1 MKIEVVLTEAEIV
14 QELTEAVEAR
24 DLPEKF
30 FYWSPLAVRAWLARA
45 ADPAFVGLRRAWQQL
60 AAKAAWLLEP
70 FEPPIHAISFGAG
83 DGSTDRLLLDA
94 IRQSG
99 REQKYYPVDA
109 SQALLEMACAGAED
123 LDIET
128 AGIKADIS
136 SPMHLVFASDAAES
150 PKLLLMSGNTLGGFD
165 PLDHVK
171 HMAQCL
177 HGDDRLILDAEI
189 YQTNGSV
196 PHGDS
201 LRPFR
206 FAPLAARGG
215 SADDGEVRFEHK
227 RDKSIAGLHVTASH
241 FRPDRDLR
249 IATPG
254 HEVLVE
260 RGEHIN
266 LNFSYRFTSEALHEL
281 LVERG
286 GSALLHTARRRGD
299 GLAPQKSRRTTPV
312 SHLGLS
318 ACADHLDL
326 ARSTVNCRSS
336 LDSAGNFRNWN
347 CHRADWSA
355 CLPFLAQMRNLNK
368 SVSRTSCEYWYSS
381 ASRQSYY
388 WLMASA
394 VEARL
399 AFPQ

>member
-1 MKIEVVLTEAEIV
+1 MPCP
-14 QELTEAVEAR
+14 
-24 DLPEKF
+24 LP
-30 FYWSPLAVRAWLARA
+30 VR
-45 ADPAFVGLRRAWQQL
+45 
-60 AAKAAWLLEP
+60 AWLLEP
-70 FEPPIHAISFGAG
+70 FGPPIHTISFGAG
-83 DGSTDRLLLDA
+83 DGATDRLLLEA

-109 SQALLEMACAGAED
+109 SQTLLEMACAGGED

-150 PKLLLMSGNTLGGFD
+150 PKLLPMSGNTLGGSD
-165 PLDHVK
+165 TLDHIK

-189 YQTNGSV
+189 YQTNGSE

-201 LRPFR
+201 LRQFA
-206 FAPLAARGG
+206 FAPLAALGV

-227 RDKSIAGLHVTASH
+227 RDKSIAGLHVMAAY

-249 IATPG
+249 IAAPG

-266 LNFSYRFTSEALHEL
+266 LNFNYRFTAEALHTV

-286 GSALLHTARRRGD
+286 GLRVLEEIPSPDGRYLLVVC
-299 GLAPQKSRRTTPV
+299 SR
-312 SHLGLS
+312 
-318 ACADHLDL
+318 
-326 ARSTVNCRSS
+326 
-336 LDSAGNFRNWN
+336 
-347 CHRADWSA
+347 
-355 CLPFLAQMRNLNK
+355 
-368 SVSRTSCEYWYSS
+368 
-381 ASRQSYY
+381 
-388 WLMASA
+388 
-394 VEARL
+394 
-399 AFPQ
+399 

>member
-30 FYWSPLAVRAWLARA
+30 FYWSPPAVRAWLARV
-45 ADPAFVGLRRAWQQL
+45 ADPAFGDLRRAWKQF
-60 AAKAAWLLEP
+60 AGKAAALLELFP
-70 FEPPIHAISFGAG
+70 DPIPVISFGAG

-109 SQALLEMACAGAED
+109 SQALLETACAAAED

-165 PLDHVK
+165 PLDHIK
-171 HMAQCL
+171 HIAQCL
-177 HGDDRLILDAEI
+177 HGGDRLILDAEI
-189 YQTNGSV
+189 YQTNGSA
-196 PHGDS
+196 PPEDL
-201 LRPFR
+201 LRQFA
-206 FAPLAARGG
+206 FAPLAALGV

-227 RDKSIAGLHVTASH
+227 RDKSVAGLHVTASH

-249 IATPG
+249 ITTLG

-266 LNFSYRFTSEALHEL
+266 LNFSYRFTAEALHAL
-281 LVERG
+281 LVDHG
-286 GSALLHTARRRGD
+286 GLRILEEILSPDGRYLLVVC
-299 GLAPQKSRRTTPV
+299 SR
-312 SHLGLS
+312 
-318 ACADHLDL
+318 
-326 ARSTVNCRSS
+326 
-336 LDSAGNFRNWN
+336 
-347 CHRADWSA
+347 
-355 CLPFLAQMRNLNK
+355 
-368 SVSRTSCEYWYSS
+368 
-381 ASRQSYY
+381 
-388 WLMASA
+388 
-394 VEARL
+394 
-399 AFPQ
+399 